1 MSNDRDLGMNRK
13 ITRRDFI
20 EGASIAV
27 AGSLLPGTG
36 LAAPATKLSTA
47 AGNYPPGRGGLRG
60 SHNGSFEVAH
70 QLAREGRTDWGP
82 AEDPDGIVYDLVV
95 VGAGISG
102 LSAARFYQQQHP
114 DATILILDNHDDF
127 GGHAKRNEFLYGDK
141 KMIGYGGSQS
151 IDGPKKTYSKIA
163 KGLLKDLQLDVDR
176 FETAYDREFTKR
188 WGVGAAI
195 YFDRKT
201 YGADRVVRAELIDWS
216 SWIPMEQAQVSMEDA
231 IPQMPITDEAK
242 RQLLYLYTQSKDQV
256 PDHSIFSEPSYL
268 QSISYR
274 DFLTKHMGVTD
285 PQVLGLFQ
293 YALSDMMGADLVP
306 AFWGMMM
313 GLPGMDA
320 TSLGM
325 FEGLIKRFAGRSEPY
340 IYHFPDGNASIARL
354 LVRRLISGV
363 APGETMED
371 IVGAPFDYS
380 RLDRD
385 DSPVRLR
392 LSSTAVHVGNLG
404 DAKTSKEVEVTY
416 VRSGKTFQV
425 RARNCVLACYNQ
437 IIPHLCPELPKEQ
450 KDALSQLVKIPLIY
464 TNVLLRNWKPWQ
476 KLGIAVANCPGTYH
490 RVVMLDFPVSLGSVE
505 FSKGPDHPII
515 AHMNRMPASP
525 GLPARDQSRAGRM
538 EILSTS
544 FEDIEREVRT
554 HFAGMLGSEGFDPAL
569 DIEAITVNRW
579 PHGYAW
585 FANPITDHY
594 EDDEMPY
601 AVGRKRFGRIAI
613 ANSDSGGEPSVQCAI
628 DQAHRAFEDL
638 KS

>member
-1 MSNDRDLGMNRK
+1 MPKNRELGMDRK

-36 LAAPATKLSTA
+36 LTAPATKPFSA

-60 SHNGSFEVAH
+60 SHSGSFEVAH
-70 QLAREGRTDWGP
+70 QLAREGRSDWGP

-102 LSAARFYQQQHP
+102 LSAARFYQQEHP

-127 GGHAKRNEFLYGDK
+127 GGHAKRNEFLYGGK

-151 IDGPKKTYSKIA
+151 IDGPKGYSKIA
-163 KGLLKDLQLDVDR
+163 KGLLKDLQVDVQR
-176 FETAYDREFTKR
+176 FEIAYDRDFPKR
-188 WGVGAAI
+188 WDIGATI

-201 YGADRVVRAELIDWS
+201 YGVDRVVRAELLDWNA
-216 SWIPMEQAQVSMEDA
+216 WHPMEPAKVSMEDA
-231 IPQMPITDEAK
+231 IPEMPITDEAK
-242 RQLLYLYTQSKDQV
+242 RQLLHLYTHSKDQL
-256 PDHSIFSEPSYL
+256 PDHWIFSEPSYL

-274 DFLTKHMGVTD
+274 DFLIKHMGVTD
-285 PQVLGLFQ
+285 PQVLRLFQ
-293 YALSDMMGADLVP
+293 YAFSDLLGIDLMP
-306 AFWGMMM
+306 ALWGMMM

-320 TSLGM
+320 TSIGM
-325 FEGLIKRFAGRSEPY
+325 FQGLINRFLGGRNEPY
-340 IYHFPDGNASIARL
+340 IYHFPDGNASVARL

-363 APGETMED
+363 APGKTMED

-385 DSPVRLR
+385 NSPVRLR
-392 LSSTAVHVGNLG
+392 LSSTAVHVQNLG
-404 DAKTSKEVEVTY
+404 DPKTSKEVEVTY
-416 VRSGKTFQV
+416 VRGGKTFQA
-425 RARNCVLACYNQ
+425 RARNCVLACYNR
-437 IIPHLCPELPKEQ
+437 IIPHLCPELPKPQ
-450 KDALSQLVKIPLIY
+450 KDALAQLVKIPLIY

-490 RVVMLDFPVSLGSVE
+490 RAVMLDFPVSLGSVE

-515 AHMNRMPASP
+515 AHMNRIPGSP
-525 GLPARDQSRAGRM
+525 GLPPRDQSRAGRM

-544 FEDIEREVRT
+544 FEYIEREVRT
-554 HFAGMLGSEGFDPAL
+554 HLAGMLGSEGFDPAL

-585 FANPITDHY
+585 FPNPTSDHY
-594 EDDEMPY
+594 EDDEFPY
-601 AVGRKRFGRIAI
+601 LVGRKRFGRIAI
-613 ANSDSGGEPSVQCAI
+613 ANSDAGGEPSLQCAI

-638 KS
+638 KN

>member
-1 MSNDRDLGMNRK
+1 MSKNRELGMDRK

-36 LAAPATKLSTA
+36 LAAPATMPSSA

-60 SHNGSFEVAH
+60 IHDGAFEVAH
-70 QLAREGRTDWGP
+70 QLAREGRRDWGP

-102 LSAARFYQQQHP
+102 LSAARFYQQENP

-151 IDGPKKTYSKIA
+151 IDGPKKTFSKIA
-163 KGLLKDLQLDVDR
+163 KGLLKDLQLDIER
-176 FETAYDREFTKR
+176 FETAYDRDFSKR
-188 WGVGAAI
+188 WDIGATI
-195 YFDRKT
+195 YFDQKT
-201 YGADRVVRAELIDWS
+201 YGVDRVVRAELSDWNA
-216 SWIPMEQAQVSMEDA
+216 WFPMQPAKVSMEDA
-231 IPQMPITDEAK
+231 IPEMPITDEAK

-274 DFLTKHMGVTD
+274 DFLIKHMGVTD

-293 YALSDMMGADLVP
+293 YAFSDLSGADLMP
-306 AFWGMMM
+306 ALWGMVM

-320 TSLGM
+320 TSIGM
-325 FEGLIKRFAGRSEPY
+325 FEGLIKRFGGRNEPY

-363 APGETMED
+363 APGKTMED

-380 RLDRD
+380 RLDRN

-392 LSSTAVHVGNLG
+392 LSSTAVRVRNLG
-404 DAKTSKEVEVTY
+404 DPKTSKEVEVTY
-416 VRSGKTFQV
+416 VQGGKTFQA
-425 RARNCVLACYNQ
+425 RARNCVLAGFNMM
-437 IIPHLCPELPKEQ
+437 IPFLCPELPAPQRE
-450 KDALSQLVKIPLIY
+450 ALALLVKIPLIY

-476 KLGIAVANCPGTYH
+476 KLGIAAANCPGTYH
-490 RVVMLDFPVSLGSVE
+490 RTATLDFSVSLGSVE
-505 FSKGPDHPII
+505 FSKGPDYPII
-515 AHMNRMPASP
+515 AHMNRIPAVP
-525 GLPARDQSRAGRM
+525 GLSPRDQSRAGRL

-544 FEDIEREVRT
+544 FEHIERETRT
-554 HFAGMLGSEGFDPAL
+554 HLAGMLGGEGFDPAL

-579 PHGYAW
+579 SHGYSW
-585 FANPITDHY
+585 SPNPISDHY
-594 EDDEMPY
+594 EDDELPY
-601 AVGRKRFGRIAI
+601 RVGRKRFGRIAI
-613 ANSDSGGEPSVQCAI
+613 ANSDSGGDALVQCAI
-628 DQAHRAFEDL
+628 DQAHRALEDL
-638 KS
+638 KN